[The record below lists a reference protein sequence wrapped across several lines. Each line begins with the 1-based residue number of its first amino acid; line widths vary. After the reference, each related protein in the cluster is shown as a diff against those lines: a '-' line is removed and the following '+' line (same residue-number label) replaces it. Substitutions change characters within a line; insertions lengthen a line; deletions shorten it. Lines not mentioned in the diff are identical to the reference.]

1 MDNPLPAREQIINN
15 LITKS
20 NIKSAVFD
28 SVLEVFNQLK
38 ELLGEISNDFNDV
51 LDEKQEKEG
60 TTLSKRVKLNYR
72 DRGKFEAE
80 LRFADDVLIFS
91 MHQDV
96 FQFDRNHAIWD
107 NPYTK
112 EAPFNSYCG
121 IINVYNFLYDSI
133 KYDRDDDLGYLI
145 ARIFVNKDK
154 AFFVEG
160 KRQPRRRTRD
170 FGKVTLDRKEL
181 TDFVESAMLYSMSF
195 DLLVPPFDVMKV
207 SSVEQINEKI
217 DNARMKTG
225 KRLGFEYK
233 SDDVLNS
240 DIEKYSSDDKHK

>member
-1 MDNPLPAREQIINN
+1 MDNPLPAREQIING
-15 LITKS
+15 LVTKS
-20 NIKSAVFD
+20 NIKSTVFD
-28 SVLEVFNQLK
+28 TVLEVFNHLK
-38 ELLGEISNDFNDV
+38 ELLGEISNDLNDA

-60 TTLSKRVKLNYR
+60 TVLSKRVKLGYS

-80 LRFADDVLIFS
+80 LRFADDVLVFS

-96 FQFDRNHAIWD
+96 FQFDRSHAVWK

-112 EAPFNSYCG
+112 SNPFNSYCG

-133 KYDRDDDLGYLI
+133 KYDRDDDLGYLV

-160 KRQPRRRTRD
+160 KRQLRRRISD
-170 FGKVTLDRKEL
+170 FGKVTLDNKEL

-195 DLLVPPFDVMKV
+195 DLLVPPFDLVKM
-207 SSVEQINEKI
+207 SSVEQINAKI
-217 DNARMKTG
+217 ENAKMKTG
-225 KRLGFEYK
+225 KRMGFEYR
-233 SDDVLNS
+233 SDDVL
-240 DIEKYSSDDKHK
+240 DSDDK